1 MIKSLIGRVV
11 EGKDLDATAME
22 QAVDAIFRGEVSPVQ
37 IAGLLIALRMKGETA
52 EELAAAAS
60 AMRKHA
66 VPVVT
71 RAVEPILDT
80 CGTGGDGSDSFN
92 ISTIAAIVVAACGV
106 TVAKHG
112 NRAATSKAGS
122 ADVLEALGIDL
133 NLSPD
138 RVGRCIDELG
148 IGFMFARSHHPAM
161 KHAAPVRAELGAR
174 TLFNWLGPLTNPA
187 GATHQLLGVGDPSR
201 LEIMAE
207 VLGLLG
213 SKGAWVVHGH
223 GGLDEVSLSGPTRVA
238 ALRGREV
245 HCFQIEP
252 SDFGVEPADLGALR
266 GGDAAHNAEIARA
279 VLSGERGPRR
289 DAVVANAGAALC
301 AAGVA
306 SSPREGSAR
315 AAGAIDSGAAS
326 AKLAAWVAF
335 AGTPA
340 PAGSGAS

>member
-1 MIKSLIGRVV
+1 MIKSLIARVV
-11 EGKDLDATAME
+11 DGKDLDAAAME
-22 QAVDAIFRGEVSPVQ
+22 QAVDAILRGDVSPVQ
-37 IAGLLIALRMKGETA
+37 IAGLLIALRMKGETV
-52 EELAAAAS
+52 EELTAAAS
-60 AMRKHA
+60 VMRRHA

-71 RAVEPILDT
+71 RAAEPVLDT

-92 ISTIAAIVVAACGV
+92 ISTVAAVVVAACGV

-112 NRAATSKAGS
+112 NRAATSKSGS

-133 NLSPD
+133 NLTPE
-138 RVGRCIDELG
+138 RIGRSIDELG
-148 IGFMFARSHHPAM
+148 IGFMFARVHHPAM

-207 VLGLLG
+207 VLGRLG

-238 ALRGREV
+238 ALRGGEV
-245 HCFQIEP
+245 HCFQVES
-252 SDFGVEPADLGALR
+252 SDFGIEPADVSALR

-279 VLSGERGPRR
+279 VLGGERGPRR
-289 DAVVANAGAALC
+289 DAVVVNAGAALC
-301 AAGVA
+301 AAGA
-306 SSPREGSAR
+306 SSSPRDAAAR
-315 AAGAIDSGAAS
+315 AAAAIDSGAAR
-326 AKLAAWVAF
+326 AKLAAWVSF
-335 AGTPA
+335 AGSA
-340 PAGSGAS
+340 A